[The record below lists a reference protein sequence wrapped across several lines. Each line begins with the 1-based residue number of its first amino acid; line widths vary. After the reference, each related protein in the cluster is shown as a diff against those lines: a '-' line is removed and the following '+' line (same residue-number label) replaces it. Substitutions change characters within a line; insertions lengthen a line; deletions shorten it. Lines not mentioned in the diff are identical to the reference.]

1 MLQVLC
7 TDLLNFIGTS
17 NESKSMTLDF
27 TDAKSSERISQF
39 LLKDT
44 TFFNRTLGIVYV
56 YYIMAILSLLVVPGK
71 VENPNFEQTLPEYL
85 PPLFFRDYFSG
96 NIANSVFLENYL
108 NFSKKGH
115 FDLFS
120 NEDSLKKDLNKVIFF
135 S

>member
-71 VENPNFEQTLPEYL
+71 VENPNFEQTTRIFTP
-85 PPLFFRDYFSG
+85 
-96 NIANSVFLENYL
+96 IVF
-108 NFSKKGH
+108 
-115 FDLFS
+115 
-120 NEDSLKKDLNKVIFF
+120 
-135 S
+135 

>member
-1 MLQVLC
+1 
-7 TDLLNFIGTS
+7 
-17 NESKSMTLDF
+17 
-27 TDAKSSERISQF
+27 
-39 LLKDT
+39 
-44 TFFNRTLGIVYV
+44 
-56 YYIMAILSLLVVPGK
+56 MAILSLLVVPGK